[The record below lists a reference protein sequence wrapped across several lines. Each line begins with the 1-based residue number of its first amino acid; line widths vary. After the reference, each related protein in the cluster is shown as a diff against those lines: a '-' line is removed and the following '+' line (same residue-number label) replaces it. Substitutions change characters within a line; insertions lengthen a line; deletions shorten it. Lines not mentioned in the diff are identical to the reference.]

1 MNSIETILMRKKRL
15 QTTVSPEVYDKIQ
28 KLRAKYGSVSKVVE
42 SAIEKLERGEVQ
54 IEESDYILLEF
65 IKKFD
70 FVVSSKDIFKYLVE
84 GDVDRAVKESAVELS
99 VEYFL
104 KKSISEAELIE
115 VLETLKVGWESLHR
129 ATYIEIVESDSKIK
143 FLFYHDLQS
152 TKYSELHFKLLR
164 LLFDKYFEQKYEYSL
179 ETLTPNGF
187 SVVFR
192 EHSN

>member
-1 MNSIETILMRKKRL
+1 MRKKRL
-15 QTTVSPEVYDKIQ
+15 QTTVSPEVYDRIQ
-28 KLRAKYGSVSKVVE
+28 KLKAKYGSVSKVVE
-42 SAIEKLERGEVQ
+42 SAVDNLEKSGVQ
-54 IEESDYILLEF
+54 IGERDYILLEF

-84 GDVDRAVKESAVELS
+84 GDIDKAVKESAVELS

-115 VLETLKVGWESLHR
+115 VLEILKIGWESLHR
-129 ATYIEIVESDSKIK
+129 ATYIEIVESDSKVK

-164 LLFDKYFEQKYEYSL
+164 HLFDKYFGEKYEYSL

-187 SVVFR
+187 SVMFR
-192 EHSN
+192 RRSN